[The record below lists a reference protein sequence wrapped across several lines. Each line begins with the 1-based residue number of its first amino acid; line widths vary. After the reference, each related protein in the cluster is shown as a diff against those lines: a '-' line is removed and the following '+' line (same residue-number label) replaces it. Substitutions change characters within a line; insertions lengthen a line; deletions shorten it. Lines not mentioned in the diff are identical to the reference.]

1 MLYLQLENVSRSYGE
16 KILLK
21 NVSFSISKG
30 DKIALI
36 AKNGSGKTTL
46 LKILAGI
53 ERAEGEN
60 AKVHFAKGLN
70 ISFLTQD
77 PEFDKEATVLETVF
91 NSENDAIKAIRDY
104 EYAVAHQKQELM
116 EKCISRLDDLK
127 AWDTEVRIKEVLHKL
142 LLTDLDQKV
151 GQMSGGQKKRLALA
165 RILIE
170 EPEFVILDEPT
181 NHLDLDMIEWL
192 ESYLTRSSITL
203 FMVTHDRYF
212 LDNVCNEIM
221 ELDQG
226 QIYTYRGN
234 YTTYLEKKEA
244 RMQNEAAN
252 AVKTKKLYLRELE
265 WMRRQPQAR
274 TTKAKSR
281 IDEFYDIKDKA
292 MVSVDQ
298 DELKINIQAARLGS
312 KILELH
318 QVSKKY
324 GEKAIIEP
332 FSYKFKRGERV
343 GIIGPNGTGKST
355 FLKLITRHIG
365 PDTGKIVVGD
375 TIVFGYY
382 SQDGL
387 ILSEDK
393 TMLDVVRDIAEYIPL
408 DKGQKM
414 TAETLLERFLFPR
427 SQHRVYVSQLSGG
440 EKRRLY
446 LLTILM
452 KNPNFLILDEPTND
466 LDILTLNVLEDYLMD
481 FPGCLII
488 VTHDRYFMDK
498 ITDHIFVLEGEGKI
512 RDFNGTYTEFRL
524 AQKEKIKNPDIK
536 VEDSPAASA
545 GSKPV
550 TNSKADFEY
559 RKECHK
565 IEKEIQK
572 LEDKKTEILQQFE
585 SSDISAE
592 KITELSKQLNLIQQ
606 QLDDKEMQWLEL
618 AEMINPNP

>member
-60 AKVHFAKGLN
+60 AKVHFARGLN
-70 ISFLTQD
+70 ISFLNQD

-91 NSENDAIKAIRDY
+91 NSENEAIKAIRDY
-104 EYAVAHQKQELM
+104 EYAVAQQKQELL
-116 EKCISRLDDLK
+116 EQCISRLDDLK

-192 ESYLTRSSITL
+192 ESYLTKSAVTL

-281 IDEFYDIKDKA
+281 IDEFYEIKDKA
-292 MVSVDQ
+292 MVSADQ
-298 DELKINIQAARLGS
+298 DELKINIQASRLGS

-324 GEKAIIEP
+324 GEKVIMEP
-332 FSYKFKRGERV
+332 FSYKFKRGERI

-355 FLKLITRHIG
+355 FLKLITRHIA

-393 TMLDVVRDIAEYIPL
+393 TVLEVIRDIAEYIPL

-466 LDILTLNVLEDYLMD
+466 LDILTLNVLEDYLID

-498 ITDHIFVLEGEGKI
+498 ITDHIFVLEGGGKV

-524 AQKEKIKNPDIK
+524 TQKEKIKNPDTK
-536 VEDSPAASA
+536 SEDLLQSS
-545 GSKPV
+545 SNKPV
-550 TNSKADFEY
+550 SNSKADFEY
-559 RKECHK
+559 RKECNK

-572 LEDKKTEILQQFE
+572 LEDKKAEILQQFE
-585 SSDISAE
+585 SSDISPE
-592 KITELSKQLNLIQQ
+592 KITELSKQLNTIQQ
-606 QLDDKEMQWLEL
+606 QLEDKEMQWLEL
-618 AEMINPNP
+618 AEMINQNP

>member
-60 AKVHFAKGLN
+60 AKVHFARGLN
-70 ISFLTQD
+70 ISFLNQD

-91 NSENDAIKAIRDY
+91 NSENEAIKAIRDY
-104 EYAVAHQKQELM
+104 EYAVAHQKQELL
-116 EKCISRLDDLK
+116 EQCISRLDDLK

-192 ESYLTRSSITL
+192 ESYLTKSAVTL

-281 IDEFYDIKDKA
+281 IDEFYEIKDKA
-292 MVSVDQ
+292 MVSADQ
-298 DELKINIQAARLGS
+298 DELKINIQASRLGS

-324 GEKAIIEP
+324 GEKVIMEP
-332 FSYKFKRGERV
+332 FSYKFKRGERI

-355 FLKLITRHIG
+355 FLKLITRHIA

-393 TMLDVVRDIAEYIPL
+393 TVLEVIRDIAEYIPL

-466 LDILTLNVLEDYLMD
+466 LDILTLNILEDYLID

-498 ITDHIFVLEGEGKI
+498 ITDHIFVLEGGGKV

-524 AQKEKIKNPDIK
+524 TQKEKIKNPDTK
-536 VEDSPAASA
+536 SEDLLQSS
-545 GSKPV
+545 SNKPV
-550 TNSKADFEY
+550 SNSKADFEY
-559 RKECHK
+559 RKECNK

-572 LEDKKTEILQQFE
+572 LEDKKAEILQQFE
-585 SSDISAE
+585 SSDISPE
-592 KITELSKQLNLIQQ
+592 KITELSKQLNTIQQ
-606 QLDDKEMQWLEL
+606 QLEDKEMQWLEL
-618 AEMINPNP
+618 AEMINQNP

>member
-60 AKVHFAKGLN
+60 AKVHFARGLN
-70 ISFLTQD
+70 ISFLNQD

-91 NSENDAIKAIRDY
+91 NSENEAIKAIRDY
-104 EYAVAHQKQELM
+104 EYAVAHQKQELL
-116 EKCISRLDDLK
+116 EQCISRLDDLK

-192 ESYLTRSSITL
+192 ESYLTKSAVTL

-281 IDEFYDIKDKA
+281 IDEFYEIKDKA
-292 MVSVDQ
+292 MVSADQ
-298 DELKINIQAARLGS
+298 DELKINIQASRLGS

-324 GEKAIIEP
+324 GEKVIMEP
-332 FSYKFKRGERV
+332 FSYKFKRGERI

-355 FLKLITRHIG
+355 FLKLITRHIA

-393 TMLDVVRDIAEYIPL
+393 TVLEVIRDIAEYIPL

-466 LDILTLNVLEDYLMD
+466 LDILTLNILEDYLID

-498 ITDHIFVLEGEGKI
+498 ITDHIFVLEGGGKV

-524 AQKEKIKNPDIK
+524 TQKEKIKNPDTK
-536 VEDSPAASA
+536 SEDLLQSS
-545 GSKPV
+545 SNKPV
-550 TNSKADFEY
+550 SNSKADFEY
-559 RKECHK
+559 RKECNK

-572 LEDKKTEILQQFE
+572 LEDKKAEILQQFE
-585 SSDISAE
+585 SSDISPE
-592 KITELSKQLNLIQQ
+592 KITELSKQLNTIQQ
-606 QLDDKEMQWLEL
+606 QMEDKEMQWLEL
-618 AEMINPNP
+618 AEMINQNP